1 MDDNLKQQ
9 KITMWTQK
17 LEQLKKDLVDAQKR
31 KGDAASE
38 GDLSENAAYKMAV
51 EDIDMV
57 NARIAD
63 VEKILTDLGV
73 DLSAMASAA
82 AINAAKGQ

>member
-1 MDDNLKQQ
+1 MDSNLKQQ
-9 KITMWTQK
+9 KIEMWTKKLADLQK
-17 LEQLKKDLVDAQKR
+17 EVEATQVR
-31 KGDAASE
+31 KGDAARE

-51 EDIDMV
+51 EDLDML

-73 DLSAMASAA
+73 ERP
-82 AINAAKGQ
+82 